1 MIDLMAPLL
10 LNYLRAIIG
19 PITIIFWCF
28 EFGQLHC
35 PRLQSY
41 IFALCFF
48 LIGHSPIRAWTQHG
62 HIFKSFWQIWPLFV
76 LCFCEPP
83 HEVVDQINWK
93 REYNRVIVISWYR
106 TQSLKIQVGTK
117 GEKKRKKNNQTEKN
131 EGFISYKKFPPIQP
145 PFWQF
150 LKIKE
155 KMKTGSRLIYRSI
168 A

>member
-1 MIDLMAPLL
+1 MIDLMVPLL

-28 EFGQLHC
+28 EFGRLHRS
-35 PRLQSY
+35 RLQCF
-41 IFALCFF
+41 ILALCFF

-117 GEKKRKKNNQTEKN
+117 GEKKERKIIKTEKN
-131 EGFISYKKFPPIQP
+131 EGFIFYKKFIPIQP
-145 PFWQF
+145 TLLTISQN
-150 LKIKE
+150 
-155 KMKTGSRLIYRSI
+155 
-168 A
+168 